1 MDIRTAIISISDTRT
16 LENDRSGDKLAE
28 LAAAMGMIVAE
39 RAMATDDLQPL
50 SELIAGL
57 CDRGGVDLILTTGG
71 TGLGTRDNTPEAT
84 LAVVERE
91 VPGLSEAMRRETAL
105 KTPFAMISR
114 GVCGVRGS
122 TLIINLPGSTK
133 AVEEC
138 LQVIAPVLSHAVSLI
153 RGESVH

>member
-57 CDRGGVDLILTTGG
+57 CDRGNIDLILTTGG